1 MSVVWLNGRLLPE
14 AQACIPVADRGL
26 LLGDGVFETLR
37 AYGGAPFRAGA
48 HLARLAAGAERLAI
62 PLPGGLDDALAAT
75 IAANAGAA
83 GAGGAAG
90 ACGAGTGLAVRVT
103 VTRGAGGRG
112 LEPAGE
118 FPPTVLITA
127 APYVAAAAW
136 YERGLRAVVARHR
149 RNEAGAAAG
158 LKALGA
164 VEAVLARREALAA
177 GADEALVLD
186 TAGHLAEAAAAN
198 VFLLVRGRLR
208 TPPLACGILPGITR
222 AAVLELADAAGI
234 EVDAAPVQ
242 PAELAQ
248 AEELFLTSSLRE
260 VVPVVEVGGRP
271 VGAGRPGP
279 VAARLLEAYRRRV
292 REECGG

>member
-14 AQACIPVADRGL
+14 AEAYVPVADRGL

-37 AYGGAPFRAGA
+37 TYAGAPFRPHA
-48 HLARLAAGAERLAI
+48 HLARLAAGAERLGI
-62 PLPGGLDDALAAT
+62 PLPAGLGDALTAT
-75 IAANAGAA
+75 IAANAGAGDAA
-83 GAGGAAG
+83 GAGA
-90 ACGAGTGLAVRVT
+90 GLAVRLT
-103 VTRGAGGRG
+103 LTRGAGGRG

-127 APYVAAAAW
+127 APYAAPAVW

-149 RNEAGAAAG
+149 RNEAGAEAG

-164 VEAVLARREALAA
+164 VAAVLARREARAA

-198 VFLLVRGRLR
+198 VFLVVRGRLR

-222 AAVLELADAAGI
+222 AAVLEWAHAAGI
-234 EVDAAPVQ
+234 EVDDAPVE
-242 PAELAQ
+242 PGELAT
-248 AEELFLTSSLRE
+248 ARELFLTSSLRE
-260 VVPVVEVGGRP
+260 VVPVVAVAGRA

-279 VAARLLEAYRRRV
+279 VAARLLAAYRRGV